1 MERQWLERFF
11 EDSLAGCRTKIQQ
24 LLVFVEERLGQGQR
38 ITLSIEG
45 YASLLHNSDYN
56 RHLSQRRI
64 VSFVNELKAYKGGVL
79 RAAIA
84 NGQLVIRE
92 LPYGSSKAEVAQGD
106 AVYGRQAM
114 LQRKIIVWDVE
125 VRR

>member
-1 MERQWLERFF
+1 MYLWTELPGLGRGCPVPVWL
-11 EDSLAGCRTKIQQ
+11 A
-24 LLVFVEERLGQGQR
+24 QGQR
-38 ITLSIEG
+38 VILSIEG

-79 RAAIA
+79 RSAIS
-84 NGQLVIRE
+84 NGWLVVKE
-92 LPYGSSKAEVAQGD
+92 LPYGSSRAEATQGD